1 MIDRTAAR
9 HPDAFELIRGE
20 ADKVREAPPGAR
32 NDALR
37 RAAFDLAREPGVD
50 EHVARSYLVL
60 AARDAGLGFDEIHP
74 TIRRGWDEG
83 LASLHQAVS

>member
-20 ADKVREAPPGAR
+20 ADKVREAGPAAA
-32 NDALR
+32 DALR
-37 RAAFDLAREPGVD
+37 RAAFELAREPGVA
-50 EHVARSYLVL
+50 EHVARSHLVL